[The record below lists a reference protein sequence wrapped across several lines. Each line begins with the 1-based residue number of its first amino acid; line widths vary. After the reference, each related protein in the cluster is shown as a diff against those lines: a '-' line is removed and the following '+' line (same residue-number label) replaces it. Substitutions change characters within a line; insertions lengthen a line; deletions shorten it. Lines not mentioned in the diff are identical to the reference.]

1 MQERSLQSRKF
12 PLQLEILLPFAI
24 FLASET
30 VSRIVVLTPSG
41 AFGLLPHRLDCV
53 TAVSPGIL
61 SYSTSAGG
69 EINVAVD
76 RGMLIKTGSQVR
88 VCVRRAMRGSGLG
101 DLRRAVTREFLNL
114 DAREQSTR
122 TALAALEGGL
132 IRRLA
137 ELQHV

>member
-1 MQERSLQSRKF
+1 
-12 PLQLEILLPFAI
+12 LQLEILLPFAV
-24 FLASET
+24 FLAGET
-30 VSRIVVLTPSG
+30 VSRIVVVTPSG
-41 AFGLLPHRLDCV
+41 AFGLLPHRLNCV

-61 SYSTSAGG
+61 SYSPLAGG

-76 RGMLIKTGSQVR
+76 RGVLIKTGSQVR
-88 VCVRRAMRGSGLG
+88 VCVRRAMSAGGLG
-101 DLRRAVTREFLNL
+101 DLRSAVTREFLNL

-137 ELQHV
+137 EFQHV

>member
-1 MQERSLQSRKF
+1 
-12 PLQLEILLPFAI
+12 LQLEILLPFTV

-30 VSRIVVLTPSG
+30 VSRIVVVTPSG

-61 SYSTSAGG
+61 SYSTPAGS

-88 VCVRRAMRGSGLG
+88 VCVRRAMSGSGLG

-114 DAREQSTR
+114 NAREQSTR
-122 TALAALEGGL
+122 TVLAALEGRL

-137 ELQHV
+137 EFQHA

>member
-1 MQERSLQSRKF
+1 M
-12 PLQLEILLPFAI
+12 QLEILLPFAI
-24 FLASET
+24 FLSSET
-30 VSRIVVLTPSG
+30 VSRIVVVTPSG

-69 EINVAVD
+69 EIDVAVD

-88 VCVRRAMRGSGLG
+88 VCVRRAMSGSGLG

-114 DAREQSTR
+114 DAREQSAR
-122 TALAALEGGL
+122 TALAGMEGGL

>member
-1 MQERSLQSRKF
+1 
-12 PLQLEILLPFAI
+12 LQLEILLPFAI

-30 VSRIVVLTPSG
+30 VSRIVVVTPSG

-88 VCVRRAMRGSGLG
+88 VCVRRAMSGSGLG

-122 TALAALEGGL
+122 TALAALEAGL

-137 ELQHV
+137 GFQHV